1 MAYTKKEYNDM
12 VKIHM
17 PVDDAHVMGLK
28 PEIKVLLSD
37 IVTKVK
43 NIEYLCEEVRWQVE
57 KAKEEM
63 DKL

>member
-1 MAYTKKEYNDM
+1 MAYTKKEYNNM

-57 KAKEEM
+57 EVKEEV

>member
-1 MAYTKKEYNDM
+1 M

-37 IVTKVK
+37 IINKVK

-57 KAKEEM
+57 EVKEEV